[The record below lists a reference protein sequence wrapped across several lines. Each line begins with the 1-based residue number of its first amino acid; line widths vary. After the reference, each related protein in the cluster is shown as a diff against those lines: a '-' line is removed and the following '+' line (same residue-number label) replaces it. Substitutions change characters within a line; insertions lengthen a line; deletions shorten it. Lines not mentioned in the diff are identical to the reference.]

1 MTDLEYD
8 ILDELYFVISYE
20 ELIQQVDM
28 AESDLR
34 KGIFELFSKGWV
46 RVFSDPDETL
56 DYENLTEELLS
67 TGYLL
72 ASKAGLKAHNSA

>member
-8 ILDELYFVISYE
+8 ILDELYFVISFDELMRQVAIE
-20 ELIQQVDM
+20 E
-28 AESDLR
+28 ADLR
-34 KGIFELFSKGWV
+34 KGVFELFNKGWV

-56 DYENLTEELLS
+56 DYENLTQELLS
-67 TGYLL
+67 TSYLL